1 MCQWLTEALMT
12 QGPAGNRTLL
22 SIDRRVN
29 EADAVVQE
37 SLEVDVAEG
46 RV

>member
-1 MCQWLTEALMT
+1 MT

-37 SLEVDVAEG
+37 SLEGEVAKG
-46 RV
+46 RL